1 MRWATSDQA
10 PSPPNNPAAE
20 DRTEV
25 ALRGEQRRVL
35 AEEQAAL
42 RRLATLV
49 ARGVQPESV
58 FAAVAEEVGR
68 LLSVDY
74 AHVGRYEPDG
84 AVTFLAAAGRTDRV
98 LSAGTRLKLGGKN
111 VSTLVFETRR
121 PARTDSYADASGP
134 GAVAAL
140 ERGAGS

>member
-10 PSPPNNPAAE
+10 SSPPDNSAAE

-25 ALRGEQRRVL
+25 TLDEPRAL

-49 ARGVQPESV
+49 ARGVPSERV
-58 FAAVAEEVGR
+58 FAAVTEEVAR

-74 AHVGRYEPDG
+74 AHVGRYEPGD
-84 AVTFLAAAGRTDRV
+84 AVTFLAAAGPTDRV
-98 LSAGTRLKLGGKN
+98 LPAGTRLKLGGKN
-111 VSTLVFETRR
+111 VST
-121 PARTDSYADASGP
+121 
-134 GAVAAL
+134 
-140 ERGAGS
+140 